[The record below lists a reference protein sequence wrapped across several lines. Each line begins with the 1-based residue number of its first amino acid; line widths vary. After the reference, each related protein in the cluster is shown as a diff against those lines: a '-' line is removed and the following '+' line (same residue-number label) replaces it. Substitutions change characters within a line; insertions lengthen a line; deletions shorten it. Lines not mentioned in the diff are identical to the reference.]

1 MEDLKQQAIV
11 AVKAYL
17 IDLLKNDKYCR
28 ARSVGDALVILIQE
42 ELPSEEEIA
51 KTVVTWKSLK

>member
-17 IDLLKNDKYCR
+17 IDLLKNDNYCR
-28 ARSVGDALVILIQE
+28 ARSVGVSLGSLIQE
-42 ELPSEEEIA
+42 ELPLEEEIA
-51 KTVVTWKSLK
+51 KTVFTWKSLK